1 MSPTSRAAAVV
12 AAVGALSAL
21 VVWLVVPA
29 TRVVFA
35 VSPALLLVLVTVLTV
50 AGVLTTGLL
59 RRRRDALIAEGDR
72 RVELASAAVETRLGA
87 ERGRLLGRIDHELKN
102 PVMATNLAL
111 DALRAAPAGSP
122 RATDA
127 VAMIATQSA
136 RLGALLTSLR
146 KIADVEH
153 RDLDLESVD
162 VGELLTAV
170 RDACSTTPAGLQR
183 QWSLTLPKAPWPL
196 SRIDADSDLLYLAL
210 YNLADNA
217 VKYSRPGD
225 QLEIRATE
233 ADGGITVTVADT
245 GAGIP
250 TDEVPHVFD
259 ELSRASTARGIPGQG
274 LGLALVRSVVGR
286 HGGRVSLDSRMGVG
300 TSVSVWLP
308 VPHAHPERNPR

>member
-1 MSPTSRAAAVV
+1 MTPPSRVAAVV
-12 AAVGALSAL
+12 VAISAVSAL

-35 VSPALLLVLVTVLTV
+35 VSPALLLVLAAGLV
-50 AGVLTTGLL
+50 ACGVLASGLA
-59 RRRRDALIAEGDR
+59 RRRRDALVAAGDW
-72 RVELASAAVETRLGA
+72 RVEAAAAEVESRLGA

-122 RATDA
+122 QATDA
-127 VAMIATQSA
+127 VDTIATQAA

-183 QWSLTLPKAPWPL
+183 QWSLNLPRAPWPL
-196 SRIDADSDLLYLAL
+196 PRIDADPTCST
-210 YNLADNA
+210 
-217 VKYSRPGD
+217 SRGTTS
-225 QLEIRATE
+225 AT
-233 ADGGITVTVADT
+233 T
-245 GAGIP
+245 P
-250 TDEVPHVFD
+250 
-259 ELSRASTARGIPGQG
+259 
-274 LGLALVRSVVGR
+274 
-286 HGGRVSLDSRMGVG
+286 
-300 TSVSVWLP
+300 
-308 VPHAHPERNPR
+308 